1 MFFLK
6 YIACKDTLIFRIDNQ
21 LFVFSLIYFVL
32 LRFNNDKKQICCG
45 CMAQEESVVE
55 DIKTKYK
62 WVDIVFGTHNIHK
75 LPEILEES
83 IFDKKQAKVVLLEE
97 NGESVGFALYFF
109 NFSTWRGKA
118 GLYLEDLFVRPQYR
132 GKGYGKMLLSYLANQ
147 AVEQDCPRFEWIV
160 LDWNQPSIDFYKAM
174 GAKPLDEW
182 TVFRL
187 ENEKLNSLAK
197 SYRTS
202 CGLED

>member
-1 MFFLK
+1 MVK
-6 YIACKDTLIFRIDNQ
+6 IREAERKDCPIILQFIKE
-21 LFVFSLIYFVL
+21 L
-32 LRFNNDKKQICCG
+32 
-45 CMAQEESVVE
+45 AQYEKEPDAVE
-55 DIKTKYK
+55 AT
-62 WVDIVFGTHNIHK
+62 V
-75 LPEILEES
+75 EILEES

-109 NFSTWRGKA
+109 NFSTWRGKV
-118 GLYLEDLFVRPQYR
+118 GLYLEDLFVRPQHR

-147 AVEQDCPRFEWIV
+147 AVEQGCPRFEWIV

-187 ENEKLNSLAK
+187 ENEKLQALAK
-197 SYRTS
+197 TYRIS
-202 CGLED
+202 SGLEGRV

>member
-1 MFFLK
+1 MVK
-6 YIACKDTLIFRIDNQ
+6 IREAQRKDCPIILQFIKELAEYEKEPN
-21 LFVFSLIYFVL
+21 
-32 LRFNNDKKQICCG
+32 
-45 CMAQEESVVE
+45 AVE
-55 DIKTKYK
+55 AD
-62 WVDIVFGTHNIHK
+62 V
-75 LPEILEES
+75 EILEKS
-83 IFDKKQAKVVLLEE
+83 IFDKEQAKVVLLEE
-97 NGESVGFALYFF
+97 NGESVAFVLYFF

-132 GKGYGKMLLSYLANQ
+132 GKGYGKMLLSYLAKQ
-147 AVEQDCPRFEWIV
+147 AVELGCPRFEWIV
-160 LDWNQPSIDFYKAM
+160 LDWNKPSIDFYKAM